1 MLVIS
6 NKPVPPFTGFG
17 CKDNKNNNKL
27 YNFSQFFLLL
37 SVILTIILFP
47 PSFGALRCLRTH
59 RRLVKRLLSANRRLF
74 SENNRL
80 LFAENRLLFAENRL
94 LFPENR
100 LLFPEN
106 RLLFPENR
114 RLFPE
119 NRLLFPENRLL
130 FPENRLFTTPRPYKG
145 RFPPLQ
151 LPAPIRGGVRGG
163 VNQKMSHPIKNRL

>member
-59 RRLVKRLLSANRRLF
+59 RRLVRRLLSANRRLF

-80 LFAENRLLFAENRL
+80 LFA
-94 LFPENR
+94 
-100 LLFPEN
+100 
-106 RLLFPENR
+106 
-114 RLFPE
+114 E

>member
-59 RRLVKRLLSANRRLF
+59 RRLVRRLLSANRRLF

-80 LFAENRLLFAENRL
+80 F
-94 LFPENR
+94 FPENR
-100 LLFPEN
+100 LFFPEN
-106 RLLFPENR
+106 RL
-114 RLFPE
+114 LFPE

-145 RFPPLQ
+145 RGQGWGESKDVP
-151 LPAPIRGGVRGG
+151 
-163 VNQKMSHPIKNRL
+163 SY

>member
-59 RRLVKRLLSANRRLF
+59 RRLVRRLLSANRRLF
-74 SENNRL
+74 SENSRL
-80 LFAENRLLFAENRL
+80 FLKNIRRLFAENRL
-94 LFPENR
+94 
-100 LLFPEN
+100 
-106 RLLFPENR
+106 
-114 RLFPE
+114 LFPE

-151 LPAPIRGGVRGG
+151 LPAPIRGGFLHY
-163 VNQKMSHPIKNRL
+163 NSPPL